1 MLIQRF
7 KKFTI
12 EHSPK
17 QERLTFWLDIIFEAT
32 KETTNGLRF
41 PVRCY
46 VQTSFVF
53 LMFLDKISPELDD
66 SKHNTYMFN
75 CPLFHCMNQTPV
87 FCKPILFKKTFD
99 PLP

>member
-7 KKFTI
+7 KKLNI

-46 VQTSFVF
+46 VQTSSVCF
-53 LMFLDKISPELDD
+53 MFLDRILQELED
-66 SKHNTYMFN
+66 SKHKNLTACYF
-75 CPLFHCMNQTPV
+75 TA
-87 FCKPILFKKTFD
+87 
-99 PLP
+99 